1 MAGALPISSYNTIL
15 KWGTSSGMLTQKVDI
30 VDFGDLSG
38 DPNMIDTTTLSNNR
52 QTQIPGTLAG
62 DNITF
67 TVNYTSGDYEACAAD
82 EDKDLHF
89 SLTFQDGSGFEWQGK
104 YRLSVPGKGVD
115 EAIQFVINVSVS
127 SDMTHVPA

>member
-1 MAGALPISSYNTIL
+1 MALPISSYNTIL
-15 KWGTSSGMLTQKVDI
+15 KWGTTAVGVTKVIDI

-38 DPNMIDTTTLSNNR
+38 DPNMIDTTNLSNQR
-52 QTQIPGTLAG
+52 QTQIPGTLSG

-67 TVNYTSGDYEACAAD
+67 TVNYTSEDYALCQAE
-82 EDKDLHF
+82 EDKDLYF
-89 SLTFQDGSGFEWQGK
+89 SLTFQDGSGFTWQGR

-127 SDMTHVPA
+127 SDMEHFTA